1 MERYEAKIVSLVV
14 IFASILVATMLP
26 IRVEGFFARQGARG
40 RAVLG
45 GISCFSGGLFLATY
59 LLDMAPE
66 VRVLLQ
72 PTLMDPNHIK
82 YPVPELIIGA
92 GFFLI
97 LLMEIIVMSLTSR
110 NGGEKEEDATSM
122 KGTAG
127 INEVLEAKDLVAMT
141 VMVDR
146 PAVDADTGN
155 APTARLQQQTLTA
168 EQATATTR
176 VPETTAVSS
185 VKTAPEE
192 CNGESREGAVVAS
205 SLGKTNSGFASNV
218 LKTNEVPAGEN
229 SEATSPSVRE
239 IRQSNDDSL
248 PVASTNAE
256 LGHAHAPVD
265 NSHLTRSII
274 LVLALSLDSIFEGM
288 ALGLKT
294 TMQGVWNLLIAIV
307 AHEVVIAF
315 SMGMQLI
322 RHQTRRSVAIIAIL
336 YSLMSPIGGA
346 IGATLMETQGRSAT
360 MDMTNGILQGLTA
373 GIFIYVT
380 FFEILSTEFVQGVT
394 YTRITTTFL
403 GFCVMAAL
411 KAIPDGSEAV
421 RHMAANGTAAG

>member
-1 MERYEAKIVSLVV
+1 MERYVAKIVSLVI
-14 IFASILVATMLP
+14 IFASILIATMLP

-45 GISCFSGGLFLATY
+45 AIRCFSGGLFLATY
-59 LLDMAPE
+59 LLDMAPA
-66 VRVLLQ
+66 VRELLQ
-72 PTLMDPNHIK
+72 ETLMDRYAIT

-97 LLMEIIVMSLTSR
+97 LLMEIIVMSLSSSR
-110 NGGEKEEDATSM
+110 RREARPDPVTFMGMANANPVLDADWPDMTMVVNIDPKINCGGNSLSPGNGVSGAGGHWSGSGRGDARGGPARGGDGDDRSPWPGGAARSPGNGAAHHTNVCAAGGGGERT
-122 KGTAG
+122 T
-127 INEVLEAKDLVAMT
+127 N
-141 VMVDR
+141 
-146 PAVDADTGN
+146 N
-155 APTARLQQQTLTA
+155 ALTA
-168 EQATATTR
+168 ASAKEDQERTRKQEETR
-176 VPETTAVSS
+176 V
-185 VKTAPEE
+185 
-192 CNGESREGAVVAS
+192 
-205 SLGKTNSGFASNV
+205 
-218 LKTNEVPAGEN
+218 
-229 SEATSPSVRE
+229 
-239 IRQSNDDSL
+239 
-248 PVASTNAE
+248 
-256 LGHAHAPVD
+256 
-265 NSHLTRSII
+265 TRSII

-346 IGATLMETQGRSAT
+346 VGATLMETQGRSFS

-421 RHMAANGTAAG
+421 RHMAANGTDTG